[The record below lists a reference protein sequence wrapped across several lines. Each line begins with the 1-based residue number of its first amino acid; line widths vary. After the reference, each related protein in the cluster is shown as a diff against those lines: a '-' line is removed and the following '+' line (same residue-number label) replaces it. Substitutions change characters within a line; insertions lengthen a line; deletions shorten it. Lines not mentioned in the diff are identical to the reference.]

1 MAGAAVASSGQIFLS
16 GSAESNAA
24 TSTTS
29 ILNAADGGD
38 PYNES
43 NIASLYKTN
52 TSLTTLNQ
60 LFNNGD
66 FEVGNGSY
74 NASAPHSM
82 LECRTNYDDSAES
95 GGGR

>member
-1 MAGAAVASSGQIFLS
+1 MAGAAVNASGQIFLS

-43 NIASLYKTN
+43 NIASAYKTN

-82 LECRTNYDDSAES
+82 LECRTNYEDTAGS

>member
-66 FEVGNGSY
+66 FELGNGSY

-82 LECRTNYDDSAES
+82 LECRTNYEDTAGS

>member
-16 GSAESNAA
+16 GSAESNAT

-66 FEVGNGSY
+66 FELGNGSY

-82 LECRTNYDDSAES
+82 LECRTNYEDTAGG

>member
-1 MAGAAVASSGQIFLS
+1 MAGAAVASAGQIHLS
-16 GSAESNAA
+16 GSATGSGAL
-24 TSTTS
+24 STTS

-38 PYNES
+38 PHNES
-43 NIASLYKTN
+43 NIASAYKTN

-74 NASAPHSM
+74 NANAPHSM
-82 LECRTNYDDSAES
+82 LECRTNYDDSAGS

>member
-43 NIASLYKTN
+43 NIASAYKTN

-66 FEVGNGSY
+66 FELGNGSY

-82 LECRTNYDDSAES
+82 LECRTNYEDTAGS

>member
-82 LECRTNYDDSAES
+82 LECRTNYEDTAGS